1 MRWMLSVT
9 SSAQGTAWK
18 VFGDK
23 VSDHVRL
30 NLCGYIVCMS
40 LIACW
45 KFAERRVRGRSAC
58 LLATIS
64 LSLLPAWSQGTA
76 PTFQYTTGSGSY
88 VLVGHDPKQGGTTTI
103 PTVLVPVTLSFETRE
118 MAGKPFRLDA
128 SADVPRVSRSPIFT
142 NYRFADGGTTQYGD
156 AMLRATFPE
165 ATKWHTVLGRPKVRP
180 VNITVP
186 AGYGYLLSS
195 KKTGRFLGMVDLE
208 FLQREL
214 FKQIA
219 KQENSLVIAVTHNTA
234 YYVYGDATVCCSWGT
249 HGVDSATGNSFVIGS
264 YLQAAPD
271 IVEDRDIQPLT
282 EQIAEFINDPLRDPL
297 LHYRPGAASNGNS
310 VPAWMHPGAQ
320 KGSGRT
326 GCGGTGIA
334 SAYVLAEPTDSNPRS
349 ELPVSTPFVA
359 TSGGTTW
366 HLQNVAL
373 LPWYTGT
380 AAGSRGAFSFP
391 DRKVLASAAAPCPTR
406 TFGAPAASAA
416 LPPLPDA
423 VPGQANGHWL
433 IGYLAG
439 YENMPPRPGAR
450 MVAPPRLREVAP
462 EWDVILVAF
471 ATPDKTAPEGTLVFH
486 PRGLDAAQFKED
498 VAWLKSQGK
507 KVMISLGGGG
517 EYFSL
522 DDPKSI
528 PNFVSSVSD
537 IIREYGFDGIDLD
550 FESPSLV
557 LDPGDTDFKH
567 PKTPGIVNLIAGLRQ
582 LHDKFGP
589 GFMISLVPEGTQM
602 PAGFTSYGGQFG
614 SYLPLLWGIR
624 DILSFVDAQDYN
636 TPPLEG
642 PDGEIYQLG
651 SVDYHV
657 AMTELLLHGFYV
669 GQDKK
674 QFFPPVPAD
683 KVAVGFL
690 VGATTPEEVS
700 KAMDSIITGKAAA
713 GARYKLRQAGGY
725 GEMIG
730 AMFWTIN
737 ADRFGNYSFS
747 NRIGPQ
753 LHNYSAVDR
762 VHEAQ

>member
-1 MRWMLSVT
+1 
-9 SSAQGTAWK
+9 
-18 VFGDK
+18 
-23 VSDHVRL
+23 
-30 NLCGYIVCMS
+30 MS
-40 LIACW
+40 LRTCW
-45 KFAERRVRGRSAC
+45 KFAERGVRGRSAC
-58 LLATIS
+58 LVAFLS
-64 LSLLPAWSQGTA
+64 LSLLSARAQGTV
-76 PTFQYTTGSGSY
+76 PTFRYTAGNGSY
-88 VLVGHDPKQGGTTTI
+88 VLAGQDPAQDGTTTI
-103 PTVLVPVTLSFETRE
+103 PTVLVPVTLSFEAKE
-118 MAGKPFRLDA
+118 VAGKSFRLDA
-128 SADVPRVSRSPIFT
+128 GADVPRVLRSPIFS
-142 NYRFADGGTTQYGD
+142 NYGFADGGMTQYGD

-165 ATKWHTVLGRPKVRP
+165 ATKWHTLLGRPKVRP

-186 AGYGYLLSS
+186 AGYGYVLSS
-195 KKTGRFLGMVDLE
+195 KKSGRFLGMVDLE

-214 FKQIA
+214 FKQIPR
-219 KQENSLVIAVTHNTA
+219 QENSLVIAVTHNTA

-264 YLQAAPD
+264 YLHAAPD

-282 EQIAEFINDPLRDPL
+282 EQLAEFINDPLRDPL
-297 LHYRPGAASNGNS
+297 LHGRPGMASNGNT
-310 VPAWMHPGAQ
+310 VPAWMRPGTSEAN
-320 KGSGRT
+320 GSG

-334 SAYVLAEPTDSNPRS
+334 TAYVLAEPTDPNPRS
-349 ELPVSTPFVA
+349 ELPVSKPFVA
-359 TSGGTTW
+359 TSGGMTW

-373 LPWYTGT
+373 LLWYTGT
-380 AAGSRGAFSFP
+380 AAGSGGALSFP
-391 DRKVLASAAAPCPTR
+391 DRQVLASPAVPCPVR
-406 TFGAPAASAA
+406 SFGTPATAAS

-423 VPGQANGHWL
+423 IPVKGPANGHRL

-439 YENMPPRPGAR
+439 FENMNRPGAR
-450 MVAPPRLREVAP
+450 IVAPPRLREIAP

-471 ATPDKTAPEGTLVFH
+471 ATPDKSAPEGTLVFQ

-517 EYFSL
+517 QYFSL
-522 DDPKSI
+522 NDPKSI
-528 PNFVSSVSD
+528 PNFVSSVSE
-537 IIREYGFDGIDLD
+537 IVTEYGFDGIDLD

-567 PKTPGIVNLIAGLRQ
+567 PKTPGIVNLISGLRQ

-614 SYLPLLWGIR
+614 SYLPLLWGVR

-642 PDGEIYQLG
+642 LDGEIYQLG
-651 SVDYHV
+651 TVDYHV

-683 KVAVGFL
+683 KIAVGFL
-690 VGATTPEEVS
+690 VGATTPDEVS
-700 KAMDSIITGKAAA
+700 GAMDSIITGKTSV
-713 GARYKLRQAGGY
+713 GARYRLRHAGGY
-725 GEMIG
+725 GGMIG

-747 NRIGPQ
+747 NKIGPQ
-753 LHNYSAVDR
+753 LHNYSV
-762 VHEAQ
+762 VKQGHEAQ